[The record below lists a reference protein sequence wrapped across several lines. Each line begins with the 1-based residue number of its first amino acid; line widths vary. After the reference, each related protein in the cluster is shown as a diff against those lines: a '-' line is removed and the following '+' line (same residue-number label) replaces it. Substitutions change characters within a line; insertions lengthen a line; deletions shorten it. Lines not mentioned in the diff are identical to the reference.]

1 MAESSPYVQQ
11 LETTAKLI
19 ADKLEHENWLLCY
32 QSRSGRPQD
41 PWLEPDVCDVIDEL
55 AEKEKNL
62 KHVIIQAI
70 GFICDHV
77 EVMYDI
83 GIEAFKVCRH
93 HGITMHRANTVN
105 DDPKFLKGLAN
116 SVVKLIESS

>member
-1 MAESSPYVQQ
+1 MAQKSPYVQQ
-11 LETTAKLI
+11 LNTTAKLI
-19 ADKLEHENWLLCY
+19 AKKLEHDNWLLCY
-32 QSRSGRPQD
+32 QSRSGRPSD
-41 PWLEPDVCDVIDEL
+41 PWLEPDVCDVIEEL
-55 AEKEKNL
+55 AAQDV

-93 HGITMHRANTVN
+93 VGIKMHRANTVN
-105 DDPKFLKGLAN
+105 DDPKFLRGLAN
-116 SVVKLIESS
+116 SVIKLIESS